1 MDLDS
6 LIKQLLAGN
15 ERLLKESKKD
25 FKKAWQSIGYPI
37 Y

>member
-6 LIKQLLAGN
+6 LIKQLLAAN

-25 FKKAWQSIGYPI
+25 SKKAW
-37 Y
+37 

>member
-25 FKKAWQSIGYPI
+25 FKKAWQSIEYPI

>member
-15 ERLLKESKKD
+15 ERLLKENKKD
-25 FKKAWQSIGYPI
+25 FNKERKFYK
-37 Y
+37 

>member
-15 ERLLKESKKD
+15 KRLLKESKKD
-25 FKKAWQSIGYPI
+25 PKKAWQSIRYPI
-37 Y
+37 